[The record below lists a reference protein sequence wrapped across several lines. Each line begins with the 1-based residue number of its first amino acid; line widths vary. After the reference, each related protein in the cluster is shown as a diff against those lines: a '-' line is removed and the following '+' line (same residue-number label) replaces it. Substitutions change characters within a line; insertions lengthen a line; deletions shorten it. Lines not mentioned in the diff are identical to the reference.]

1 MTGTSRKTRLAAMGA
16 VLLLATTAM
25 ACSSTNSAST
35 TTTASG
41 ASSSTGSS
49 KIPASAYSDHTGI
62 TSNSVTVAN
71 VSTLSLGGLFKGAD
85 VGAQAYADYVNSTG
99 GVNGRKIIIDGADDQ
114 FSGATNK
121 QATQNAVTNDFALV
135 GSFSLEDSYG
145 GAVLAANPGMPD
157 ISNVLDTTTGSLP
170 NVYSAVP
177 LNGGWQEGPLQ
188 YFKQKFPTDVTAV
201 GTMVASLPS
210 AQTDWAGEKYV
221 MQKIGYKIAYEANYG
236 VAQTDF
242 TSNVIAMKN
251 AGVKILFVDSM
262 AESYASALL
271 KNLVQQNFHP
281 VVVLGAATYTPK
293 LVPDSGGASAVDGSY
308 FQMSTTLYEGQDAS
322 QVPAVASFL
331 HWVDVASPGFA
342 PDLFTLYGWLSA
354 QLFAQALQNAGSNPS
369 RGSLLAQLGKITSFD
384 GNHIIGPNNPA
395 AKTVGNCYLV
405 GQVANGDFQRLDD
418 PPVSGSTHG
427 FRCDYS
433 YVTPPAG

>member
-1 MTGTSRKTRLAAMGA
+1 MGA

-331 HWVDVASPGFA
+331 HWVNVASPGFA

>member
-1 MTGTSRKTRLAAMGA
+1 MTRLAALGA
-16 VLLLATTAM
+16 TLLLATTAM